1 MSVVV
6 GCVVLVSARV
16 SVTQGGAAVGGDLVA
31 NGDGEG
37 LFRVRTSIGHI
48 VKSGVGV
55 IAMEGQSDPVLPVGV
70 TFGNFDTGALT
81 MNRAGQFAFYAEL
94 AGSATV
100 SYNEAFWTAGPWL
113 PQVYRLG
120 PTKA

>member
-1 MSVVV
+1 MLSVSER
-6 GCVVLVSARV
+6 GI
-16 SVTQGGAAVGGDLVA
+16 VTQVGAAVGQDLVT
-31 NGDGEG
+31 NGDGEV
-37 LFRVRTSIGHI
+37 LFRVRMSIGHI

-81 MNRAGQFAFYAEL
+81 MNRAGRFASYAEL

-100 SYNEAFWTAGPWL
+100 SYNGTFWTAGPWS
-113 PQVYRLG
+113 PQVHRLV

>member
-1 MSVVV
+1 MLSVSER
-6 GCVVLVSARV
+6 GI
-16 SVTQGGAAVGGDLVA
+16 VTQVGAAVGQDLVA
-31 NGDGEG
+31 NGDGEV

-81 MNRAGQFAFYAEL
+81 MNRAGRFAFYAEL

-100 SYNEAFWTAGPWL
+100 SYNEAFWTAGPWS

>member
-1 MSVVV
+1 V
-6 GCVVLVSARV
+6 
-16 SVTQGGAAVGGDLVA
+16 GAAVGQDLVA
-31 NGDGEG
+31 NGDGEV

-81 MNRAGQFAFYAEL
+81 MNRAGRFAFYAEL